1 MTARHVRDFTIYVS
15 IAIAVVLL
23 ILWGSIHNV
32 EPGVGVIAKWGGLA
46 VNTLIV
52 FGYTIRNTR
61 PSDRS
66 GSFWVL
72 MLLLLVLHLGV
83 FTGVLLRLPEW
94 RTTWWAVVI
103 SVEYFLI
110 GSLVVLVGR
119 RSQGNRRTY

>member
-1 MTARHVRDFTIYVS
+1 MTARRVRDFTIYVS

-61 PSDRS
+61 PSDRG
-66 GSFWVL
+66 GSFWK
-72 MLLLLVLHLGV
+72 
-83 FTGVLLRLPEW
+83 
-94 RTTWWAVVI
+94 
-103 SVEYFLI
+103 SC
-110 GSLVVLVGR
+110 
-119 RSQGNRRTY
+119 